1 MNKAEYMLRL
11 ERAIIRLPRTVRD
24 EILYDYE
31 EHFRLGKEAG
41 KSEEE
46 ISRELGTPEEIAEP
60 YVENLPPP
68 PPPQGQP
75 YTAYNPNI
83 PKPGP
88 STTQKVL
95 MAILVIFINVSFV
108 IGIAGAIFGVWVA
121 FGAICFSF
129 FVTGVALIIAAFL
142 QPFIPPIVMI
152 FIGLAFLA
160 ITFPICYGF
169 YKASVGLGKLTAK
182 YVNFCINLV
191 NKGGA
196 V

>member
-31 EHFRLGKEAG
+31 EHFRLGMEAG

-46 ISRELGTPEEIAEP
+46 ISRELGTPEEIAQP

-68 PPPQGQP
+68 QDQT

-83 PKPGP
+83 PKAEP
-88 STTQKVL
+88 SSTQKIL
-95 MAILVIFINVSFV
+95 MAILVIFINLVFIS
-108 IGIAGAIFGVWVA
+108 GIAGTVFGIWVA
-121 FGAICFSF
+121 FAAICFAF
-129 FVTGVALIIAAFL
+129 FVAGIALVIAAFI
-142 QPFIPPIVMI
+142 QPVIPTIAMI
-152 FIGLAFLA
+152 FFGLAMLA
-160 ITFPICYGF
+160 ITFPLCYGF
-169 YKASVGLGKLTAK
+169 YKASVGLGKLIKA
-182 YVNFCINLV
+182 YVKFCINLV

-196 V
+196 I